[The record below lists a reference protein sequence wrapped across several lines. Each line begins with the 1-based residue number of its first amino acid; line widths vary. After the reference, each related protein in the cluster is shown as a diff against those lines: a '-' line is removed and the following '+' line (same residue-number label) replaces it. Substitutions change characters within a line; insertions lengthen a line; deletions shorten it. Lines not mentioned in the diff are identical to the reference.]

1 MLNPIRQE
9 LDLGPDIYES
19 LDEDMIDVTQERIE
33 EARIKSTP
41 FDHGR
46 LSAYFERFKDSQK
59 NRTEALETSAANS
72 QFFAE
77 KQSDTDQA
85 SFSVSQPTDSLIVK
99 ANHCLPSE
107 AKSAIHDSKFP
118 KKLS

>member
-1 MLNPIRQE
+1 MNKKSTLKKRYVTVGDMQQAQAGIPQENSSTLDQEKNTMLNPIRQE

-46 LSAYFERFKDSQK
+46 LSAYFERFKE
-59 NRTEALETSAANS
+59 N
-72 QFFAE
+72 
-77 KQSDTDQA
+77 
-85 SFSVSQPTDSLIVK
+85 
-99 ANHCLPSE
+99 
-107 AKSAIHDSKFP
+107 
-118 KKLS
+118 

>member
-46 LSAYFERFKDSQK
+46 LSAYFGRFKDS
-59 NRTEALETSAANS
+59 
-72 QFFAE
+72 
-77 KQSDTDQA
+77 
-85 SFSVSQPTDSLIVK
+85 
-99 ANHCLPSE
+99 
-107 AKSAIHDSKFP
+107 
-118 KKLS
+118 

>member
-19 LDEDMIDVTQERIE
+19 LDEDMVDVTLERIE

-46 LSAYFERFKDSQK
+46 LSAYFERFKDNEK
-59 NRTEALETSAANS
+59 NATEALDTSAD
-72 QFFAE
+72 
-77 KQSDTDQA
+77 KQNDTDQA
-85 SFSVSQPTDSLIVK
+85 SFSASQPTAAIPDTKI
-99 ANHCLPSE
+99 CLPS
-107 AKSAIHDSKFP
+107 
-118 KKLS
+118 